1 MKLRYGVDLEQELRT
16 NLERIADTILDKVSA
31 SKKMLDDEA
40 VTLIA
45 GARTEFDTNKKQGKN
60 IETTY
65 IFCWF
70 YTV

>member
-16 NLERIADTILDKVSA
+16 NLERIADKILGKVSA
-31 SKKMLDDEA
+31 SKKMLDDDA

-45 GARTEFDTNKKQGKN
+45 GARTELDTNKKKGKN

-65 IFCWF
+65 ILCWF